1 MYDFLEVNSG
11 LVDSVYCCVTECT
24 IFLLLVSRHTLLI
37 SFLHKHN
44 LTFASFMSDIPLHIR
59 FFFVAYNCVREG
71 WGEEEMTTEG
81 VYLHDRP
88 TFQDVILKSRQQTDW
103 QSGSLRVRVLRI
115 VGKLLHLLNCTG
127 EQFIWLNCT
136 GKLFTLLNCTG
147 EQFIWHK
154 CAGKLF
160 ILLKCAGNQFIWLK
174 CTGKQFILLKCT
186 GKLLSFPKYEKETHF
201 VEIYG
206 KRQFILLKCMG
217 QRCSLM

>member
-1 MYDFLEVNSG
+1 
-11 LVDSVYCCVTECT
+11 
-24 IFLLLVSRHTLLI
+24 
-37 SFLHKHN
+37 
-44 LTFASFMSDIPLHIR
+44 MSDIPLHIR

-71 WGEEEMTTEG
+71 WGEEEMTTDG

-115 VGKLLHLLNCTG
+115 VGKLLH
-127 EQFIWLNCT
+127 
-136 GKLFTLLNCTG
+136 LLNCTG

-217 QRCSLM
+217 KRCSLM